1 MDNMDRRAFLAF
13 VLSMLLFVV
22 FYWYYSPMMEAKQ
35 KRAQRGGRTDT
46 LSTSSGAQ
54 VPARPESGA
63 EKAPAAALKRQPA
76 AEREVP
82 VAGAFPEAEAEAPE
96 IVVESP
102 LYRVRLSAAG
112 GRITSVELKQYETD
126 GEPVELIAQFPD
138 SVARS
143 EGLASL
149 AVVGSGGTVDL
160 DRVLFTPYR
169 QGYGEP
175 LGEGSVVLLDER
187 RPVAEIVFR
196 AEGEGGAI
204 ERTFKFD
211 ADRYVIEA
219 EVTFDAGVF
228 GEARGIAW
236 SFGPGLQST
245 ERNKKFDYMN
255 FQASLLLGED
265 ISHYKLRKFSK
276 RHAYVRTGTLGWLTL
291 QSKYFTAA
299 FIPSEPVVDAKAE
312 LVGSNSEHLLSARI
326 EIPAMARGGKVRQRA
341 SFYVGPLD
349 YKRVKALG
357 VGLEKNINMGY
368 KFLRPLSWVMLW
380 SLITLYK
387 VIPNYGLVIII
398 LSIFTKVLFYRLTH
412 KSHQSM
418 KQMQSLQP
426 KLQALK
432 EKYKDDKQK
441 LSAETMKLYKQHG
454 VNPLGGCLPML
465 LQAPVFIALYSV
477 LRYTIEL
484 RGAHFVAWINDL
496 SQQDV
501 LAVLPFAIPFIGH
514 EVSLLPILMGIAML
528 VQTKVGGSL
537 TGGAP
542 GASQSKAMTYV
553 FPIVLTY
560 FFYRMPSG
568 LVLYWLVNNILTIG
582 QQYYINKQPAEAK

>member
-1 MDNMDRRAFLAF
+1 
-13 VLSMLLFVV
+13 
-22 FYWYYSPMMEAKQ
+22 
-35 KRAQRGGRTDT
+35 
-46 LSTSSGAQ
+46 
-54 VPARPESGA
+54 
-63 EKAPAAALKRQPA
+63 
-76 AEREVP
+76 
-82 VAGAFPEAEAEAPE
+82 
-96 IVVESP
+96 
-102 LYRVRLSAAG
+102 
-112 GRITSVELKQYETD
+112 
-126 GEPVELIAQFPD
+126 
-138 SVARS
+138 
-143 EGLASL
+143 
-149 AVVGSGGTVDL
+149 
-160 DRVLFTPYR
+160 
-169 QGYGEP
+169 
-175 LGEGSVVLLDER
+175 
-187 RPVAEIVFR
+187 
-196 AEGEGGAI
+196 
-204 ERTFKFD
+204 
-211 ADRYVIEA
+211 
-219 EVTFDAGVF
+219 
-228 GEARGIAW
+228 
-236 SFGPGLQST
+236 
-245 ERNKKFDYMN
+245 
-255 FQASLLLGED
+255 
-265 ISHYKLRKFSK
+265 
-276 RHAYVRTGTLGWLTL
+276 
-291 QSKYFTAA
+291 
-299 FIPSEPVVDAKAE
+299 
-312 LVGSNSEHLLSARI
+312 
-326 EIPAMARGGKVRQRA
+326 MARGGKVRQRA

-484 RGAHFVAWINDL
+484 RGAHFVAWISDL